1 MIRKL
6 QKIIKSNKFSKFIYD
21 RCFDIYFDINAF
33 CRYCKSD
40 KRKIKFVKESAKR
53 ERCFIIGNGPSLRI
67 SDLNKLINEDTF
79 AVNRV
84 FRIFDKTNWRPT
96 YYVSHDTKVL
106 QEIIGELDNVLGAC
120 KFIFLNSQF
129 KGKRVFNRIR
139 MPYYFYAIQKEFYP
153 NLPCFSEKLERGLFE
168 GYTVVYS
175 CIQLAV
181 YMGYKEIYLLGLDH
195 NYNAVLK
202 ADGTVLKQNVGHNY
216 MDGVE
221 GETYFLPQLDK
232 TELAYLKAR
241 KVCEEK
247 GIIIKNATRG
257 GKLEIFERIN
267 FDDLFGRE

>member
-1 MIRKL
+1 MIKKI
-6 QKIIKSNKFSKFIYD
+6 QNIIKSNKYSKFIYD
-21 RCFDIYFDINAF
+21 KCFDMYFCVDAF
-33 CRYCKSD
+33 WRYCKSD
-40 KRKIKFVKESAKR
+40 KARLKTVKESAKR

-67 SDLNKLINEDTF
+67 SDLNKLVDEDTF

-84 FRIFDKTNWRPT
+84 FRIFDKTNWRPS
-96 YYVSHDTKVL
+96 YYVSQDTKVL
-106 QEIIGELDNVLGAC
+106 QEVIGELDNALEAC
-120 KFIFLNSQF
+120 KYIFLNSQF
-129 KGKRVFNRIR
+129 KGKISFSRIR
-139 MPYYFYAIQKEFYP
+139 MPYYFYANQKEFYP
-153 NLPCFSEKLERGLFE
+153 NLPCFSEKLDRGIFE

-195 NYNAVLK
+195 NYNAVVK
-202 ADGTVLKQNVGHNY
+202 ADGTVLKQNVAQNY
-216 MDGVE
+216 MDGVG

-267 FDDLFGRE
+267 FDDLFGGE